1 MNASNLPT
9 LTTPGVIAREL
20 GVPLHRVLYI
30 LSTRHHIQPTEFAGR
45 LRVYDRHAVAMVRH
59 ELNAIDARRC
69 REPKQTSVDFLPQK
83 CRVVTGHP
91 RDSSS
96 GMAKRKRPLAANK
109 RESTLL
115 VVFIPSRDR
124 DEQPIEQE
132 RWVTAALEFLGRQF
146 GGATA
151 FPQGRGVWRDDRRG
165 GRLVFDEP
173 VIINCYTD
181 EASLESAAD
190 ELRAFLVAMGT
201 QTAQGAVGL
210 VIDRDYL
217 EIEL

>member
-1 MNASNLPT
+1 MFSDPN
-9 LTTPGVIAREL
+9 
-20 GVPLHRVLYI
+20 
-30 LSTRHHIQPTEFAGR
+30 
-45 LRVYDRHAVAMVRH
+45 
-59 ELNAIDARRC
+59 DA
-69 REPKQTSVDFLPQK
+69 K
-83 CRVVTGHP
+83 
-91 RDSSS
+91 S
-96 GMAKRKRPLAANK
+96 GMAKRKRPLQADK

-115 VVFIPSRDR
+115 VLFIPSRDR
-124 DEQPIEQE
+124 HERPIDQEQ
-132 RWVTAALEFLGRQF
+132 WVTAALELLGRQF

-173 VIINCYTD
+173 VIVNCYTS
-181 EASLESAAD
+181 EAALEAGAD
-190 ELRAFLVAMGT
+190 ELRAFLVDMGT

>member
-1 MNASNLPT
+1 
-9 LTTPGVIAREL
+9 
-20 GVPLHRVLYI
+20 
-30 LSTRHHIQPTEFAGR
+30 
-45 LRVYDRHAVAMVRH
+45 
-59 ELNAIDARRC
+59 
-69 REPKQTSVDFLPQK
+69 
-83 CRVVTGHP
+83 
-91 RDSSS
+91 
-96 GMAKRKRPLAANK
+96 MAKRKSLLQAGK

-115 VVFIPSRDR
+115 ILFIPSRDR
-124 DEQPIEQE
+124 DERLIDQE

-173 VIINCYTD
+173 VIVNCYTT
-181 EASLESAAD
+181 ESALEAGAD
-190 ELRAFLVAMGT
+190 ALRSFVVEMGT

-217 EIEL
+217 EIEI

>member
-1 MNASNLPT
+1 MFSD
-9 LTTPGVIAREL
+9 PGK
-20 GVPLHRVLYI
+20 
-30 LSTRHHIQPTEFAGR
+30 
-45 LRVYDRHAVAMVRH
+45 VR
-59 ELNAIDARRC
+59 N
-69 REPKQTSVDFLPQK
+69 
-83 CRVVTGHP
+83 
-91 RDSSS
+91 
-96 GMAKRKRPLAANK
+96 GMAKSNAALKADK

-115 VVFIPSRDR
+115 VLFIPSRDR
-124 DEQPIEQE
+124 DEQPIDQA
-132 RWVTAALEFLGRQF
+132 RWVTAALEFLGRHF

-173 VIINCYTD
+173 VVINCYTD
-181 EASLESAAD
+181 EAALEAGAD
-190 ELRAFLVAMGT
+190 ELRAFLVDMGT

>member
-1 MNASNLPT
+1 
-9 LTTPGVIAREL
+9 
-20 GVPLHRVLYI
+20 
-30 LSTRHHIQPTEFAGR
+30 
-45 LRVYDRHAVAMVRH
+45 
-59 ELNAIDARRC
+59 
-69 REPKQTSVDFLPQK
+69 
-83 CRVVTGHP
+83 
-91 RDSSS
+91 
-96 GMAKRKRPLAANK
+96 MAKNSAILKAEK

-115 VVFIPSRDR
+115 VLFIPSCDR
-124 DEQPIEQE
+124 DEGPIDQA

-151 FPQGRGVWRDDRRG
+151 FPQGRGVWRDDRRE

-181 EASLESAAD
+181 EAALEAAAD
-190 ELRAFLVAMGT
+190 ELREFLVDMGT

-210 VIDRDYL
+210 VIDRDYI